1 MKVET
6 KTTLK
11 LTKEEVNKLNYA
23 SEILRS
29 ISDEMLESS
38 DIRGY
43 DYTDIEETIEM
54 LQTLVE
60 EGYPNASQ

>member
-6 KTTLK
+6 KTTLA

-38 DIRGY
+38 NIGGY
-43 DYTDIEETIEM
+43 DYTDIEETIDM
-54 LQTLVE
+54 LHTLVE

>member
-1 MKVET
+1 MLLIYLGVF
-6 KTTLK
+6 
-11 LTKEEVNKLNYA
+11 A
-23 SEILRS
+23 
-29 ISDEMLESS
+29 DEMLESS

-43 DYTDIEETIEM
+43 DYTNIEETIEM